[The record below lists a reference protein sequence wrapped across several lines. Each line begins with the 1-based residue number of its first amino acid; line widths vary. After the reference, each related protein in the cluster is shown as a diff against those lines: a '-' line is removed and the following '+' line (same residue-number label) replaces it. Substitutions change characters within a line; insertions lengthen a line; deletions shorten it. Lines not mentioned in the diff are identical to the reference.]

1 MNSDQEKALFA
12 QYQWEYDYVGRVWA
26 APDGTKLPQ
35 DALMELTANPEGEMA
50 LLRLIV
56 ECGNRKV

>member
-1 MNSDQEKALFA
+1 MNSDQEKALFD

-26 APDGTKLPQ
+26 APNGTKLPQ
-35 DALMELTANPEGEMA
+35 DALMELTSNPDGDLA
-50 LLRLIV
+50 LMRLIV